1 MSSSHRARRRAA
13 DPRAAGRRRITGATA
28 VSAAGGAALAVF
40 FGSLFAQAFA
50 DASTPTKAAPVEAA
64 TAALSDQKAVA
75 PAAESRHALSSAP
88 AAGEPHAGT
97 PTTAHA
103 APQPPAAAP
112 QSTDGDPAGSSGGS

>member
-28 VSAAGGAALAVF
+28 VSAAGGTALAVV

-50 DASTPTKAAPVEAA
+50 DASTPTTAAPVKAA
-64 TAALSDQKAVA
+64 KAALVADQAVA
-75 PAAESRHALSSAP
+75 KAAEPRHALTAP
-88 AAGEPHAGT
+88 SKGKPHPAT
-97 PTTAHA
+97 ATTAPA

-112 QSTDGDPAGSSGGS
+112 QSSDGDPTGSSGGS